1 MTVRDAPPPPLPRAA
16 IRQTLFWTAL
26 ALAFGGVLWGWR
38 GPEAAQQYLAGYL
51 IELSLSVDNVFVFL
65 LIFARFHV
73 APHHQPRVLFWGIA
87 GAMLM
92 RGAFILAGVS
102 VIRRLPFVLFL
113 FGAFLIHTGVRL
125 LRAPGR
131 KDAIADPAENIVA
144 RAARRFLPLTARMDG
159 SRFFTIENGRRL
171 ATPLLLV
178 LLLVETADFMFAFDS
193 LPAVLAVTKSSLVAL
208 SSNLFA
214 VLGLRSLY
222 SVLEGAIPR
231 FRLLKLGVALILV
244 FIGAKMLAAPWVAIS
259 TTLTLAV
266 IGSVLTACFL
276 AGGSRAT
283 RSPG

>member
-144 RAARRFLPLTARMDG
+144 RAARRFLPMTARMDG